1 MDACIC
7 SLITFLLG
15 IYRVPGTVVYKGSR
29 GREAAQISHLPL
41 PFSNALPP
49 MLDQASQL
57 HPETDVVTDPAWG
70 EPAPQF

>member
-1 MDACIC
+1 MHLFINY
-7 SLITFLLG
+7 ILLG
-15 IYRVPGTVVYKGSR
+15 FYSVPGTVVYRGSR

-41 PFSNALPP
+41 PFSNALHL

-57 HPETDVVTDPAWG
+57 HPETDVVKDSPWG